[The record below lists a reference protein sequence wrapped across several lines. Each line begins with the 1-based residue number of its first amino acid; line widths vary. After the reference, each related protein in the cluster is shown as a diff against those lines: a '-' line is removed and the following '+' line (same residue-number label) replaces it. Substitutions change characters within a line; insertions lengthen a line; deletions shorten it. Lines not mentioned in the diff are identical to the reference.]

1 MNFKITSALKS
12 GCFSLQVHGSWSTS
26 SIRERSPERRSLR
39 SISDLF
45 VGFSSTLHS
54 VVMGAECLERSC
66 PEVASCTDS
75 LDVVND
81 GGLSN
86 PSLALT
92 PLAQWVI
99 AKDRFSEA
107 LPGSCLV
114 PGVTRSLPA
123 LLGWSPCLP
132 RTFGLVADDRRHRS
146 KTPSRHGWELAHSSD
161 IGVDP
166 HNWPLGRSQTKE
178 DPL

>member
-1 MNFKITSALKS
+1 M
-12 GCFSLQVHGSWSTS
+12 
-26 SIRERSPERRSLR
+26 
-39 SISDLF
+39 
-45 VGFSSTLHS
+45 GFSAALHG
-54 VVMGAECLERSC
+54 VVMGAECLKRSC
-66 PEVASCTDS
+66 PEVASCTNS
-75 LDVVND
+75 FDVVND
-81 GGLSN
+81 SGLSN

-146 KTPSRHGWELAHSSD
+146 KTPQRHGRELAHSSD
-161 IGVDP
+161 IGVD
-166 HNWPLGRSQTKE
+166 HTNRGLGQSQTKE